1 MPTDNESNKLDLC
14 HIYGIEDAK
23 EAYKQLEVEFVKG
36 YGDETKLEDGTL
48 LHDNYECD
56 EGYRVLLHCKSCGV
70 LLLCQVSSYFSMSDG
85 PDGYYED
92 IIPVWSEEEAD
103 LLNTLLGPGEFE
115 DHPFRHLRGSN
126 HEYCWT
132 RGEQPHPM
140 DIEKLKR
147 SIEKKYKDKLQRR
160 KG

>member
-1 MPTDNESNKLDLC
+1 MKKYGDGISAGLC
-14 HIYGIEDAK
+14 HTYGIEDAK
-23 EAYKQLEVEFVKG
+23 EAYKQLDIECVKS
-36 YGDETKLEDGTL
+36 YGDETKLEDGTV

-56 EGYRVLLHCKSCGV
+56 EGYRVLLRCKSCGG
-70 LLLCQVSSYFSMSDG
+70 LLLFQVSKYISMSDG

-103 LLNTLLGPGEFE
+103 LLNTLLSPGEFA
-115 DHPFRHLRGSN
+115 DHPFRHLRGN
-126 HEYCWT
+126 NNEYYWT

-140 DIEKLKR
+140 DLEDLKR
-147 SIEKKYKDKLQRR
+147 AIAIEYKDKLQPK